1 MHGYDWN
8 DGGINNQKFAILGL
22 FAAAVDGVNAHE
34 RSIYLPRVYSRD
46 QHHNRDSQHDFSE
59 VFWMDP
65 IIDFASRWN
74 VEIVSTPSEV
84 VYADRIER
92 AGWRYFFRGTNAV
105 ETLEMDKASLSL
117 AADFFRCLQ
126 PKITSSRH
134 FQSLASGL
142 FRDHEITVAT
152 QLRIE
157 EDWAHHSEYHVKPSA
172 EPNEEFYATADR
184 IIQKVA
190 GTFEKKP
197 RRIFVTCDENYIF
210 SPKWTIAEEVRLKT
224 GVDIVFKSDILAPET
239 FNELR
244 PIDASLID
252 FELVKLA
259 KIFVGLSRSTFA
271 NLATFERFA
280 GAYSDRQ
287 SDYVYNLPG
296 DVCGL
301 RTDIGKRSNPIEA
314 CA

>member
-1 MHGYDWN
+1 MHGFDWN
-8 DGGINNQKFAILGL
+8 DGGINNQKYAILGL
-22 FAAAVDGVNAHE
+22 FAAAVDGLNPDD
-34 RSIYLPRVYSRD
+34 RLIYLPRMYSRD
-46 QHHNRDSQHDFSE
+46 QHHNLDSQLDFSE
-59 VFWMDP
+59 VFWMEP
-65 IIDFASRWN
+65 ILDLASRWN
-74 VEIVSTPSEV
+74 VEIVPTPTDA
-84 VYADRIER
+84 VYGDRIER

-105 ETLEMDKASLSL
+105 ETLEVEKASLSL

-126 PKITSSRH
+126 PKITSSRQ
-134 FQSLASGL
+134 FQTLASVL
-142 FRDHEITVAT
+142 FSDREIEVAT

-172 EPNEEFYATADR
+172 LPNEEFYATADR

-190 GTFEKKP
+190 TTLQKRP
-197 RRIFVTCDENYIF
+197 SRIFVTCDEKYIF
-210 SPKWTIAEEVRLKT
+210 SPKEAIAEKVRSKT
-224 GVDIVFKSDILAPET
+224 GIDIVFKSDILSSDT
-239 FNELR
+239 FTELS

-259 KIFVGLSRSTFA
+259 QIFIGLSRSTFA

-296 DVCGL
+296 DICGL
-301 RTDIGKRSNPIEA
+301 RTDIGKYSNPIEA